1 MQIYIII
8 HSHTFYSFFHYRSFR
23 IFRHEYGPGCRH
35 GVKPPTLTHSFRI
48 YIHVLLVG
56 LNRETPEH
64 PLVTIFLAALLYFFA
79 LVIFDLEANGY
90 ESH

>member
-1 MQIYIII
+1 MFMQIYIII
-8 HSHTFYSFFHYRSFR
+8 HSHTFYSFFNYR
-23 IFRHEYGPGCRH
+23 
-35 GVKPPTLTHSFRI
+35 SFRI

-56 LNRETPEH
+56 LDRETPEH